1 MGLGDLMK
9 MTTEAMGDMPEKLKA
24 ASDGF
29 KGFVEGFH
37 DLVRR
42 T

>member
-1 MGLGDLMK
+1 MGLGDLAR
-9 MTTEAMGDMPEKLKA
+9 MTTDAMGDMPEKLKA

-37 DLVRR
+37 DLVRN